1 MIYVMDASA
10 LLAQMQSEIG
20 CELIDNLVLEHECV
34 VSTVNL
40 VEVATKLIDKGLAP
54 EQLARTLKELDVQP
68 IDFDQE
74 QAVLSAKLRAS
85 TQSAGLSLGDR
96 ACLALAQLMQGTAV
110 TADHAWQDVKS
121 VVDVK
126 ILQIR

>member
-10 LLAQMQSEIG
+10 MLAQMQSEIG
-20 CELIDNLVLEHECV
+20 ADVVDNLVLEHECV
-34 VSTVNL
+34 ISTVNL
-40 VEVATKLIDKGLAP
+40 TEVATKLMDKGLAP
-54 EQLARTLKELDVQP
+54 AQLARTLKELDVQP

-74 QAVLSAKLRAS
+74 QSLLCAKLRV
-85 TQSAGLSLGDR
+85 TTKSAGLSLGDR

-110 TADHAWQDVKS
+110 TSDHAWQDVKKA
-121 VVDVK
+121 VDIK